1 MVSHSKLLRVS
12 PQIEAMRH
20 RLRHSAAHIMA
31 DAVLELFPEAKF
43 AIGPP
48 TEDGFYYDFQVS
60 RAFSPEDLESIAT
73 LMQQR
78 ITEDTPF
85 VHTEVTRDEAHQRFH
100 GQPYKQ
106 ELIDAIPEDEA
117 VSTYSHGGFVDLCE
131 GPHVERTGQV
141 EAFKLLTVAGAY
153 WRGDERNQMLQRIY
167 GTAFESQEAL
177 DQYLEQLEEAQR
189 RDHRRLGRELDL
201 FSIHDEVGPG
211 LIIWHPKGAMVRTI
225 VEDLWRKEH
234 LSRGYQF
241 AYSPHLGRSRLWETS
256 GHLDFYHDSMFAPMD
271 VDGQEYYAK
280 PMSCPFHIMY
290 YKSGLRSYR
299 DLPIR
304 IGELA
309 AVYRY
314 EKSGVLHGLLRVR
327 GFTQDDAHI
336 FCRPDQVEE
345 EVHGVMDF
353 TFYLLGLFGFTDYE
367 IYLST
372 RPEKFVGEPQQW
384 EMAQGA
390 LQRALER
397 QGIEYAVDEGGGAFY
412 GPKID
417 VKIRDALGRAWQCTT
432 VQFDFN
438 LPQRFGLTYAGED
451 GREHQPYMVH
461 RAILGSLERF
471 LGVLIEH
478 YAGAFPLWL
487 APVQATVIPIA
498 DRHVE
503 YAQEVAR
510 QLRERGLRVE
520 VDGRSERMQAKIRDA
535 QMRKVPYML
544 VVGDREAAANAAA
557 VRLRDGSD
565 LGALALSEVAERLER
580 ESEARAPAA

>member
-580 ESEARAPAA
+580 ESEARAPAV

>member
-1 MVSHSKLLRVS
+1 
-12 PQIEAMRH
+12 MRH

-31 DAVLELFPEAKF
+31 DVVLELFPEAKF

-60 RAFSPEDLESIAT
+60 RAFGPEDLESIAT

-100 GQPYKQ
+100 DQPYKK

-117 VSTYSHGGFVDLCE
+117 VSTYSHGSFVDLCE

-153 WRGDERNQMLQRIY
+153 WRGDEHNPMLQRIY

-177 DQYLEQLEEAQR
+177 DQYLERLEEAQR

-241 AYSPHLGRSRLWETS
+241 AYSPHIGRSRLWETS

-397 QGIEYAVDEGGGAFY
+397 QGTEYAVDEGGGAFY

-451 GREHQPYMVH
+451 GHEHQPYMVH

-471 LGVLIEH
+471 LGILIEH

-510 QLRERGLRVE
+510 QLRARDLRVE

-565 LGALALSEVAERLER
+565 LGALALSEVAERLAR